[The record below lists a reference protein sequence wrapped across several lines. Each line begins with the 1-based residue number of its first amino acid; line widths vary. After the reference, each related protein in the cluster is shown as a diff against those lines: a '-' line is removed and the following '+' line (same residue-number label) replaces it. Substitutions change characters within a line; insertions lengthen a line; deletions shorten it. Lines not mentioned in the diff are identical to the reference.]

1 MAIKETNDEIKII
14 ANTMTAGNIN
24 PAVVEILP
32 TTTGDISI
40 LASVASIDSAVA
52 PVTTA
57 ISAKDLYDVL
67 PTNHVL
73 SIAKLSNNYANNN
86 KELPDMKG
94 KLKSNIYDTGY
105 EVMYKSPSQEFT
117 IKFENFAPSKKSIN
131 FRKTLNYL
139 WIEANKQN
147 YNERIVFS
155 LEDYQKKM
163 GYASKDI
170 AYKALK
176 KCRDELMKMSIT
188 NSKFKYSKKNKKMKE
203 TVSSKMRIFYGGKVS
218 YTNCVIM
225 ANAELIKT
233 CLPVLDNL
241 KRAKEHVPEG
251 AEEWFKG
258 IEMAI
263 TQLEQ
268 AFTNAGLEKI
278 EAQGKPFNPDLH
290 EALIQEP
297 GEKDIITEEL
307 ECGYM
312 IGTRV
317 IRHSKVKVG
326 NGEKA

>member
-1 MAIKETNDEIKII
+1 MTKQNNKKDVDLKKKLADAMKQAQAKEQKEEEKH
-14 ANTMTAGNIN
+14 
-24 PAVVEILP
+24 EK
-32 TTTGDISI
+32 
-40 LASVASIDSAVA
+40 
-52 PVTTA
+52 VTTVEQELEQMTEL
-57 ISAKDLYDVL
+57 AKRTMADLQ
-67 PTNHVL
+67 N
-73 SIAKLSNNYANNN
+73 
-86 KELPDMKG
+86 
-94 KLKSNIYDTGY
+94 LKRRQ
-105 EVMYKSPSQEFT
+105 EEERSQV
-117 IKFENFAPSKKSIN
+117 I
-131 FRKTLNYL
+131 
-139 WIEANKQN
+139 
-147 YNERIVFS
+147 
-155 LEDYQKKM
+155 
-163 GYASKDI
+163 
-170 AYKALK
+170 
-176 KCRDELMKMSIT
+176 
-188 NSKFKYSKKNKKMKE
+188 
-203 TVSSKMRIFYGGKVS
+203 
-218 YTNCVIM
+218 IM